1 MGREPG
7 QEIME
12 CRRTTLVS
20 DGTGSPG
27 DFVALDSAS
36 GQVTTADGTNNP
48 KFSGVLSNSKDN
60 KEGFEAGDKVSVI
73 IGGICVANVTDG
85 VVAGDTLGPSATEG
99 AATSGGSSAEA
110 FSDQG
115 GEFLGPIPAGTAAVN
130 LDGGS

>member
-1 MGREPG
+1 MPREAG

-12 CRRTTLVS
+12 CRRTTFRN
-20 DGTGSPG
+20 DGSVSPG
-27 DFVALDSAS
+27 DFVALLAN
-36 GQVTTADGTNNP
+36 GQVTQSDGTDDP
-48 KFSGVLSNSKDN
+48 KFTGVASNSKDN
-60 KEGFEAGDKVSVI
+60 KESSEAGDVCSVI

-85 VVAGDTLGPSATEG
+85 VATGDGLGPSATQG